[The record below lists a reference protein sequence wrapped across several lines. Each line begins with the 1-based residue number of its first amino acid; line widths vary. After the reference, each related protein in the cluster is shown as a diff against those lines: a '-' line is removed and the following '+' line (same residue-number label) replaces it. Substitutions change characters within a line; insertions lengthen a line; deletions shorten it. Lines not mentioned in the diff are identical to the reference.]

1 MSYLISCQ
9 NITKTF
15 SAKPLISDL
24 SFGISAYDHIGMI
37 GPNGAGKSTLL
48 KILAGL
54 EEVDRGEI
62 ARSKNLRLAYLS
74 QQDPFTG
81 TETIQSALMDA
92 LKGFHYEDYEI
103 ETEIAIMMSKVGFEN
118 PDTLVKNLS
127 GGWKKRLTIAC
138 QLIQK
143 PDLLL
148 LDEPTNHLD
157 VEGILW
163 LEKTLA
169 KAPFAYLVVSHD
181 RYFLQNISSR
191 VIEINRRYPQGHFSA
206 VGKYAEFLVKREK
219 FFANQLV
226 QQQSLSNI
234 VRREIEWLRR
244 GPKARTTKS
253 TARIKGAHAMIED
266 LADLKSRNEQTRTA
280 DINFDSSERNTKR
293 LLTAKEIKIVRG
305 DRTLVENLTLVLGP
319 GMRLGLLG
327 LNGSGKTSLIQTL
340 VGNLPPA
347 AGKIEPAPLLR
358 TVFLD
363 QNRVGLNDSI
373 RLREALSPHG
383 DQIIYRDRAVH
394 VVSWAKRFL
403 FEPEQLALPIGSL
416 SGGERARILIA
427 QMMQQPADLLILDEP
442 TNDLDIPTLEVL
454 EESLVEFPGALL
466 LVTHDRYLLNRVST
480 HLLALDGNGG
490 TTFYADYGQWEEAQI
505 PEEVVVKKEPKA
517 PQKADSEKLESGK
530 SDSIKPRRL
539 TYKEQKE
546 WDEMEGRVL
555 ETERAIKKYQ
565 NETNDPN
572 ICSNAIRL
580 QEACLQLKTA
590 QDLLETLYK
599 RWAELEK
606 IQHVKSGR
614 D

>member
-9 NITKTF
+9 NITKSF
-15 SAKPLISDL
+15 GAKPLISDL
-24 SFGISAYDHIGMI
+24 TFGISDNDHIGMI
-37 GPNGAGKSTLL
+37 GPNGSGKSTLL

-54 EEVDRGEI
+54 EEADKGDV

-81 TETIQSALMDA
+81 NETIQSALMEA
-92 LKGFHYEDYEI
+92 LKDFHYEDYER
-103 ETEIAIMMSKVGFEN
+103 ETEIAIMMSKVGFDN
-118 PDTLVKNLS
+118 PDTLVKTLS

-138 QLIQK
+138 QLIRK

-163 LEKTLA
+163 LEKILA
-169 KAPFAYLVVSHD
+169 KARFAYLVVSHD
-181 RYFLQNISSR
+181 RFFLQNISSR
-191 VIEINRRYPQGHFSA
+191 VIELNRRYPEGHFSA
-206 VGKYAEFLVKREK
+206 VGKYAEFLVKREE
-219 FFANQLV
+219 FFANQLK
-226 QQQSLSNI
+226 QQQTLSN
-234 VRREIEWLRR
+234 VVKREIEWLRR
-244 GPKARTTKS
+244 GPPARTTKAS
-253 TARIKGAHAMIED
+253 ARIKGAHAMIED
-266 LADLKSRNEQTRTA
+266 LGEMKSRNAQTRTA
-280 DINFDSSERNTKR
+280 AIDFAASERGTKR
-293 LLTAKEIKIVRG
+293 LLVAKDLKIVRG
-305 DRTLVENLTLVLGP
+305 DRTLVENLTLTLGP

-347 AGKIEPAPLLR
+347 GGSLEHAPHLR

-363 QNRVGLNDSI
+363 QNRVGLKDS
-373 RLREALSPHG
+373 LTLKQALSPQG
-383 DQIIYRDRAVH
+383 DQIIYRDRAIH

-403 FEPEQLALPIGSL
+403 FEPDQLSLPIGSL

-427 QMMQQPADLLILDEP
+427 RMMQQSADLLILDEP

-454 EESLVEFPGALL
+454 EESLVDFPGALL

-480 HLLALDGNGG
+480 HLLALDGKGEAE
-490 TTFYADYGQWEEAQI
+490 FYADYGQWEAAQ
-505 PEEVVVKKEPKA
+505 EVGLKASFKEKTVKV
-517 PQKADSEKLESGK
+517 SEKAESN
-530 SDSIKPRRL
+530 KPRRL

-546 WDEMEGRVL
+546 WDEMEKKIL
-555 ETERAIKKYQ
+555 EKEQLMEKCQ
-565 NETNDPN
+565 NENDYTG
-572 ICSNAIRL
+572 
-580 QEACLQLKTA
+580 LKTA

-606 IQHVKSGR
+606 IRK
-614 D
+614 